1 MVFSSL
7 VFIFLFLPVVLI
19 FYYLLDDRLKNLVLL
34 IASLFFYAWGEPK
47 YVFLMIVSI
56 ILNYI
61 FGLKVVSNN
70 RRKKFWLI
78 SSVVFN
84 ILLLIVFKYSN
95 FFVDSMNSLLDTNL
109 NIPEIALPL
118 GISFFTFQTMSYV
131 IDVYRNDARAQEN
144 VLI

>member
-1 MVFSSL
+1 M
-7 VFIFLFLPVVLI
+7 IF
-19 FYYLLDDRLKNLVLL
+19 
-34 IASLFFYAWGEPK
+34 
-47 YVFLMIVSI
+47 SI

-61 FGLKVVSNN
+61 FGLKVASNN

-84 ILLLIVFKYSN
+84 ISLLIVFKYSN

-131 IDVYRNDARAQEN
+131 IDVYRNDARAQ
-144 VLI
+144 

>member
-19 FYYLLDDRLKNLVLL
+19 FYYLSDDRLKNLVLL

-47 YVFLMIVSI
+47 YVFLMIFSI

-61 FGLKVVSNN
+61 FGLKVASNN
-70 RRKKFWLI
+70 RRKKFWII

-84 ILLLIVFKYSN
+84 ISLLIVFKYSN
-95 FFVDSMNSLLDTNL
+95 FFVYSMNSLLDANL

-131 IDVYRNDARAQEN
+131 IDVYRNDARAQ
-144 VLI
+144 